1 MSITSVKNHLKKYN
15 KDKDIIILNES
26 SATVLEAANALNT
39 LPERIAKTISLKNGE
54 DKIMLILMA
63 GNMKLDNA
71 KFKNTFGFKPR
82 MLNKEEALIH
92 TGHPVGGICPFGLKE
107 EADIYLDISLKKYD
121 TVFPACGSYNSAI
134 ELSIKELEEIIPTN
148 KYVDVCKPID

>member
-1 MSITSVKNHLKKYN
+1 
-15 KDKDIIILNES
+15 
-26 SATVLEAANALNT
+26 
-39 LPERIAKTISLKNGE
+39 
-54 DKIMLILMA
+54 MLILMA

-82 MLNKEEALIH
+82 MLNKDEALIH

-121 TVFPACGSYNSAI
+121 TVFPACGSCNSAI

>member
-82 MLNKEEALIH
+82 MLNKEEA
-92 TGHPVGGICPFGLKE
+92 
-107 EADIYLDISLKKYD
+107 DIYLDISLKKYD
-121 TVFPACGSYNSAI
+121 TVFPACGSCNSAI

>member
-15 KDKDIIILNES
+15 KDKNIIILNES

-39 LPERIAKTISLKNGE
+39 SPERIAKTISLKNGE

-82 MLNKEEALIH
+82 MLNKDEALIH

-107 EADIYLDISLKKYD
+107 EADIYLDISLKNMIPSSQP
-121 TVFPACGSYNSAI
+121 VVVAI
-134 ELSIKELEEIIPTN
+134 RQLNL
-148 KYVDVCKPID
+148 V

>member
-39 LPERIAKTISLKNGE
+39 LPERVAKTISLKNGE

-107 EADIYLDISLKKYD
+107 EADI
-121 TVFPACGSYNSAI
+121 
-134 ELSIKELEEIIPTN
+134 
-148 KYVDVCKPID
+148 

>member
-1 MSITSVKNHLKKYN
+1 MSITSVKNHLSKYN

-26 SATVLEAANALNT
+26 SATVLEAAHALNT
-39 LPERIAKTISLKNGE
+39 LPERIAKTISLKNGD
-54 DKIMLILMA
+54 DKIILILMA

-107 EADIYLDISLKKYD
+107 ESDIYLYISLKKYD
-121 TVFPACGSYNSAI
+121 TVFPACGSCNSAI